1 MILPLCFG
9 HAGGALVLWQGL
21 RVHGN
26 QMSAILILG
35 IDPGLNRCGWG
46 LVASEG
52 ARLSHVA
59 HGIITPKAQQQ
70 LASRLLCLFEELGA
84 VIDRHNPHEVAVEET
99 FVNNNARAA
108 LALGQARGV
117 ALAAAARRGVLV
129 AEYSPAT
136 IKKAIVGSGS
146 ADKTQIAFMVRRLL
160 PTAGDVSADAA
171 DALGV
176 ALCHAAHG
184 GFKRKVG
191 G

>member
-1 MILPLCFG
+1 MT
-9 HAGGALVLWQGL
+9 
-21 RVHGN
+21 
-26 QMSAILILG
+26 AILILG

-52 ARLSHVA
+52 ARLSHIA
-59 HGIITPKAQQQ
+59 HGIVAPKPQQQ
-70 LASRLLCLFEELGA
+70 LASRLLFLFEELGA
-84 VIDRHNPHEVAVEET
+84 VIDQHNPHEVAVEET
-99 FVNNNARAA
+99 FVNSNARAA

-117 ALAAAARRGVLV
+117 ALAAAARRGVVV

-160 PTAGDVSADAA
+160 PAAGDVSADAA

-184 GFKRKVG
+184 GFKRRTAG
-191 G
+191 

>member
-1 MILPLCFG
+1 
-9 HAGGALVLWQGL
+9 
-21 RVHGN
+21 
-26 QMSAILILG
+26 MSAMLILG

-52 ARLSHVA
+52 SRLMHVA
-59 HGIITPKAQQQ
+59 HGIIKPPPQQQ
-70 LASRLLCLFEELGA
+70 LANRLHDVFDGLCKVMDEH
-84 VIDRHNPHEVAVEET
+84 RPHEVAVEET
-99 FVNNNARAA
+99 FVNSNARAA

-117 ALAAAARRGVLV
+117 ALAAAARAGVLV
-129 AEYSPAT
+129 AEYAPAT
-136 IKKAIVGSGS
+136 IKKAIVGSGA

-184 GFKRKVG
+184 GFRRRAG

>member
-1 MILPLCFG
+1 
-9 HAGGALVLWQGL
+9 
-21 RVHGN
+21 
-26 QMSAILILG
+26 MSTILILG
-35 IDPGLNRCGWG
+35 VDPGLNRCGWG

-52 ARLSHVA
+52 ARLCHVA
-59 HGIITPKAQQQ
+59 HGVIKPVAQQQ
-70 LASRLLCLFEELGA
+70 LASRLHDVFEGLCA
-84 VIDRHNPHEVAVEET
+84 VIEQYSPHEAAVEET
-99 FVNNNARAA
+99 FVNSNARAA

-117 ALAAAARRGVLV
+117 ALAAAARRGLAV

-136 IKKAIVGSGS
+136 IKKAIVGSGA

-184 GFKRKVG
+184 GFRRRAG